1 MAQVEKH
8 STFTH
13 KHHNI
18 NLLWAS
24 LFIEE
29 LVRHGINDFCI
40 APGSRSTPLTLA
52 AAKHPNAKT
61 HVHFD
66 ERGLGFLALGLS
78 QASAKPVVVIVTSG
92 TAVANLYPAVIEAK
106 QSNVPLIIISADRP
120 PELIDCTANQA
131 IDQRKIFADYPVFFC
146 QIPSPTTSIKSNF
159 LLTTIDQGLFQQ
171 QMKLGPIHFNMAFTE
186 PFYPQNETIDFKA
199 YLSSLKG
206 WDTHQSPF
214 TIYHN
219 ANSAA
224 QTNHCQAMYF
234 QKTKK

>member
-78 QASAKPVVVIVTSG
+78 KHQP
-92 TAVANLYPAVIEAK
+92 NLL
-106 QSNVPLIIISADRP
+106 S
-120 PELIDCTANQA
+120 
-131 IDQRKIFADYPVFFC
+131 
-146 QIPSPTTSIKSNF
+146 
-159 LLTTIDQGLFQQ
+159 
-171 QMKLGPIHFNMAFTE
+171 
-186 PFYPQNETIDFKA
+186 
-199 YLSSLKG
+199 LSS
-206 WDTHQSPF
+206 HQALQLP
-214 TIYHN
+214 IYT
-219 ANSAA
+219 
-224 QTNHCQAMYF
+224 QQ
-234 QKTKK
+234 